1 MRLRDLDAQIG
12 SYQENKDVDDAYK
25 EARELLKAALEKEL
39 PRIAGE
45 INAQMVRISDT
56 ILGPEKEAPRLDLK
70 DGKSYT
76 FGTSTNFGIGN
87 NYKNL
92 IIYDLSILTKTD
104 LPAVIH
110 DSFLLTDIGDTPTGQ
125 IVKQYLEIAKLGKQ
139 VFIALDKT
147 QSYGPET
154 DKDLNDNQVLY
165 LSENGNELFGWSW
178 DQKVAE

>member
-1 MRLRDLDAQIG
+1 MIKNFLNMHAKNMLKDAQ
-12 SYQENKDVDDAYK
+12 
-25 EARELLKAALEKEL
+25 EKEL

-45 INAQMVRISDT
+45 INSQMTRISDA
-56 ILGPEKEAPRLDLK
+56 ILGPEREAPRLDLK

-76 FGTSTNFGIGN
+76 FGTTTNFGTGN

-92 IIYDLSILTKTD
+92 IIYDLSILTKTS
-104 LPAVIH
+104 LPAIIH
-110 DSFLLTDIGDTPTGQ
+110 DSFLLTDIGDIPTGR

-147 QSYGPET
+147 ESYGPET

-165 LSENGNELFGWSW
+165 LSEGGNELFGWSW
-178 DQKVAE
+178 DKKAGSDT